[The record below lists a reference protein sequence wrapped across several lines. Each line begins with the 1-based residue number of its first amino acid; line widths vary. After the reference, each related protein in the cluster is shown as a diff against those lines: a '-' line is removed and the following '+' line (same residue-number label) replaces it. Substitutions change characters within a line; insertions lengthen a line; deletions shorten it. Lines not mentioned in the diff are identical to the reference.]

1 MAGTYWMLLAT
12 AAAAAREILEW
23 ILSNAFVSCAAQREI
38 DRIDVERPDREP
50 REHDGWKSMEDTK
63 SRKKSKKEEGR
74 NAVTA
79 ADWKV
84 HELQQ
89 IHSPMM
95 TAVSFTWFFLP
106 IFFCSHFPYIIYVDK
121 LHFIVVI
128 C

>member
-1 MAGTYWMLLAT
+1 MLLAT

-74 NAVTA
+74 NAVIA
-79 ADWKV
+79 AD
-84 HELQQ
+84 
-89 IHSPMM
+89 
-95 TAVSFTWFFLP
+95 
-106 IFFCSHFPYIIYVDK
+106 
-121 LHFIVVI
+121 
-128 C
+128 